1 MDAYT
6 PCQWASPHIDKYS
19 VLCSECHRPV
29 NIKSGAKFNLD
40 RHGSTDMHKKAVE
53 DNKSQKKGGSLR
65 TLMLTKNANP
75 SEEKILKAEMVH
87 IIKLA
92 LNKRA
97 LEEMKR
103 QLAINSLQSVFMGLG
118 SQGIV

>member
-1 MDAYT
+1 M
-6 PCQWASPHIDKYS
+6 
-19 VLCSECHRPV
+19 

-65 TLMLTKNANP
+65 KLMLTKNANP

-87 IIKLA
+87 GGGSIAIFGNFWQPLFLEILKIHVKSCQKLPKIA
-92 LNKRA
+92 ESCQK
-97 LEEMKR
+97 
-103 QLAINSLQSVFMGLG
+103 
-118 SQGIV
+118 